1 MMNQRVFSSRVVGA
15 ILVGSLCPLMVGLVL
30 AATAAGIAGD
40 WQGTLD
46 AGGGNT
52 LKVVAHISQDKDGKL
67 SGAIDSPDQGA
78 SGIAITAITYKE
90 PDLHFEVGSI
100 EGSYDGKMNKENSEI
115 AGNWKQGGAT
125 LPLTLKRVTK

>member
-1 MMNQRVFSSRVVGA
+1 MIKPNVFDNRIFGA
-15 ILVGSLCPLMVGLVL
+15 VLAGTLFALMVTIAM
-30 AATAAGIAGD
+30 AAPAPGVAGD

-46 AGGGNT
+46 TGGGT
-52 LKVVAHISQDKDGKL
+52 LRVVVHISQDKDGKL
-67 SGAIDSPDQGA
+67 TGALDSPDQGA

-100 EGSYDGKMNKENSEI
+100 GGSYEGKMNKENSQI
-115 AGNWKQGGAT
+115 AGDWKQGGGS